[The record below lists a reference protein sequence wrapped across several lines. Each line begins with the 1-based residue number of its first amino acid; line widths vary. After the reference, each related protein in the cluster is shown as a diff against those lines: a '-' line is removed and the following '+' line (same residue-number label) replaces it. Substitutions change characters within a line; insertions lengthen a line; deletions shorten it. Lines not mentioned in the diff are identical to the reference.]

1 MRVPHRPLR
10 AGSVAL
16 LGLATVALTG
26 ALAAAQTATAATSAT
41 SATSANS
48 ATSAGSPR
56 LAAVKGSLT
65 ATTDTATGAH
75 TAAQMSV
82 EVALAPRDEAGL
94 SQALTAVYTEDSGQY
109 HHWLAK
115 GQFDASYAPSAAE
128 RAAVEGYLRGQGLTV
143 SSTDS
148 PFLVS
153 ATGSSARITAALHTT
168 LSNYVSGQGVR
179 FYANSTAV
187 SLPSSIVGDVQGVIG
202 LTDTVRLH
210 SLTAKPTA
218 KPTASTAAGQAAK
231 SCETGYVTTKE
242 LFAYANNGTNYAVGY
257 GGGPDCSG
265 LTPAQTNS
273 IYGAPAASPS
283 TQGNGVYAAVFELSA
298 YRASDIDTW
307 AHYFYGSGYK
317 PSLTNITIDG
327 GPLAPLC
334 PATDTCPADANGYSG
349 DIEVDADI
357 EQEMAVAKDAHIL
370 VYDAPN
376 DETGQTELDEYTA
389 IADEDI
395 ASTVSS
401 SWGECEN
408 DAGQGFAEAE
418 NTVFEQMAL
427 QGQSMFAAAGDDG
440 AFDCLD
446 TDGTSVV
453 NVDDPGSQPWVTS
466 VGGTSLESDNP
477 GANSHPGYPAAG
489 TETVWN
495 PDNLCSD
502 HAKAAANDKLGG
514 YYWCGDDGVGAG
526 GGGSS
531 KFWGALPFQRG
542 PGVTSKYTT
551 YSPTSCVLASGIGTP
566 CRQVPDVSADADEYT
581 GYAEYCTGTAKT
593 AYSDCATFPDGG
605 GWFMIG
611 GTSLSTPLW
620 GALITDRDSDQ
631 GSRTGNINPLVYA
644 ALDSNPSRY
653 FNDIT
658 GTGKLQQAATNNG
671 LFPTTP
677 GYDEATGAGT
687 PKFAAIITTR

>member
-1 MRVPHRPLR
+1 MRLPHRPLR

-26 ALAAAQTATAATSAT
+26 ALTSAQTATAATSAVT
-41 SATSANS
+41 
-48 ATSAGSPR
+48 PH

-65 ATTDTATGAH
+65 ATTDRMTGAH
-75 TAAQMSV
+75 TAARMSV
-82 EVALAPRDEAGL
+82 EVALAPRDQAGL
-94 SQALTAVYTEDSGQY
+94 SQSLAEVYSEGSAQY
-109 HHWLAK
+109 HQWLAK
-115 GQFDASYAPSAAE
+115 GQFDARYAPTAAE
-128 RAAVEGYLRGQGLTV
+128 RDAVEGYLRGQGLAV
-143 SSTDS
+143 SSTS
-148 PFLVS
+148 SAFLIRV
-153 ATGSSARITAALHTT
+153 TGSSARITAAFHTR
-168 LSNYVSGQGVR
+168 LSNYVSGRGVR
-179 FYANSTAV
+179 FFANSTAV
-187 SLPSSIVGDVQGVIG
+187 SLPSSIVADVQGVIG

-210 SLTAKPTA
+210 SLTARPTDA
-218 KPTASTAAGQAAK
+218 TAARPAAEAAA
-231 SCETGYVTTKE
+231 SAAGCETGYVTTKE
-242 LFAYANNGTNYAVGY
+242 LFAYASKGTNYAVGY

-273 IYGAPAASPS
+273 LYGAPAASWS

-298 YRASDIDTW
+298 YQKSDVDTW
-307 AHYFYGSGYK
+307 ARHFYGSGYQ
-317 PSLTNITIDG
+317 PELTNVAIDG
-327 GPLAPLC
+327 GPLAVLC
-334 PATDTCPADANGYSG
+334 PTGDICPADYNGYSG

-357 EQEMAVAKDAHIL
+357 EQEMAVAKDAHLL

-395 ASTVSS
+395 ASTISS

-408 DAGQGFAEAE
+408 DTGQGMAVAE

-446 TDGTSVV
+446 ADGTKAV

-466 VGGTSLESDNP
+466 VGGTSFESDNP
-477 GANSHPGYPAAG
+477 RANPDPGNPADG

-495 PDNLCSD
+495 PDNLCSN

-514 YYWCGDDGVGAG
+514 YYWCGDFGVGAG

-531 KFWGALPFQRG
+531 KFWGAPSYQQG
-542 PGVTSKYTT
+542 PGVISKHTT
-551 YSPTSCVLASGIGTP
+551 HSPTSCVLARGIGTP

-581 GYAEYCTGTAKT
+581 GYAEYCTGGKATK
-593 AYSDCATFPDGG
+593 YSDCATFPGGG

-611 GTSLSTPLW
+611 GTSLSAPLW
-620 GALITDRDSDQ
+620 GALITDRDSYQ
-631 GSRTGNINPLVYA
+631 NGRAGNINPLVYGW
-644 ALDSNPSRY
+644 LDSNPCKY

-658 GTGKLQQAATNNG
+658 GSGKLQQAATTNG
-671 LFPTTP
+671 LFPTTA
-677 GYDEATGAGT
+677 GYDEATGVGT
-687 PKFAAIITTR
+687 PKFAAIITGQ

>member
-26 ALAAAQTATAATSAT
+26 ALASAQAATAATP
-41 SATSANS
+41 
-48 ATSAGSPR
+48 AGTPH
-56 LAAVKGSLT
+56 LAAIKGSLT
-65 ATTDTATGAH
+65 ATTDKATGAH
-75 TAAQMSV
+75 TASKMSV
-82 EVALAPRDEAGL
+82 EVALAPRDQAGL
-94 SQALTAVYTEDSGQY
+94 DQSLTEVYAEGGSRY
-109 HHWLAK
+109 HQWLAK
-115 GQFDASYAPSAAE
+115 GQFDASYAPAAAE
-128 RAAVEGYLRGQGLTV
+128 RNAVAGYLRGQGLTV
-143 SSTDS
+143 ASTSS
-148 PFLVS
+148 PFLIR
-153 ATGSSARITAALHTT
+153 ATGSSARIAAAFHTK
-168 LSNYVSGQGVR
+168 LSDYVSGRGVR

-187 SLPSSIVGDVQGVIG
+187 SLPSSIVGDVEGVIG

-210 SLTAKPTA
+210 SLTARPTGQTAARPTA
-218 KPTASTAAGQAAK
+218 VSGASGAG
-231 SCETGYVTTKE
+231 CETGYVTIKE
-242 LFAYANNGTNYAVGY
+242 LFSFANKGTNYAVGY

-265 LTPAQTNS
+265 LTPSQTNS
-273 IYGAPAASPS
+273 IYGAPSASWS
-283 TQGNGVYAAVFELSA
+283 TQGKGVYAAVFELSA

-307 AHYFYGSGYK
+307 AHHFYGAGYT
-317 PSLTNITIDG
+317 PQLTNITIDG

-334 PATDTCPADANGYSG
+334 PASDTCPADFNGYSG

-357 EQEMAVAKDAHIL
+357 EQEMSVAKDAHLL

-446 TDGTSVV
+446 ADGTNVV

-466 VGGTSLESDNP
+466 VGGTSFESDNP
-477 GANSHPGYPAAG
+477 GANSDPGYPADG

-495 PDNLCSD
+495 PDNLCGD
-502 HAKAAANDKLGG
+502 HAKAAANDRLGG
-514 YYWCGDDGVGAG
+514 YYWCGDSGVGAG

-531 KFWGALPFQRG
+531 KFWGEPSYQDG
-542 PGVTSKYTT
+542 PGVTGKYTT
-551 YSPTSCVLASGIGTP
+551 HSPTSCVLASGLGTP

-581 GYAEYCTGTAKT
+581 GYAEYCTGNKSTRFST
-593 AYSDCATFPDGG
+593 CATFAKGG

-620 GALITDRDSDQ
+620 GALITDRDSYQ
-631 GSRTGNINPLVYA
+631 GGRAGNINPLVYGW
-644 ALDSNPSRY
+644 LDANPCKY

-658 GTGKLQQAATNNG
+658 GAGKLQRAATNNG
-671 LFPTTP
+671 LFPTTS
-677 GYDEATGAGT
+677 GYDEATGVGT
-687 PKFAAIITTR
+687 PRFAAIITGQ